1 MNNPMPRKSN
11 FLDRFKSSIKTH
23 EQLAAEI
30 DTGLSVIEEQKVN
43 KLVGQLLREMPED
56 IKESMGVS
64 EYDESAPVTT
74 DAVIDVDLRR
84 APATTGFQLPTR
96 EEAGL
101 SNPNI
106 VLDES
111 QQEAVARL
119 ASEQYGCL
127 IGAAGTGKTTVLK
140 YVLDRIIYE
149 DHSFDVRM
157 LSGNQ
162 GLNIAMVSFTGMAV
176 QVMKSNL
183 PEWMHPSCKTIH
195 SLLEFAPEQVEL
207 ESGKSSRR
215 FVPQRNNLRKL
226 DHDIIMIDEASMVGV
241 ELWVQLLAAC
251 RFGTRI
257 YMIGDLNQ
265 LPPIVGQSVFGF
277 ALGQWHVCELTKVHR
292 QKDPGANRIVEV
304 AHEVLN
310 GRPLTFD
317 QAKDNP
323 DWRVIFSTLKDDPVQ
338 AHNQI
343 LAILNQLRSR
353 RVNPADPDSPIIYDP
368 YRDRVMTAG
377 NGYEPVNTSAIHQHP
392 INESL
397 STIIEPPTE
406 ENPRILID
414 GGREQT
420 KRFAVNLRVM
430 ATKNE
435 APDMVSRVTN
445 GMTGVIT
452 GIKRNGNYTG
462 RWDHF
467 GTEAEV
473 KAATAAKLAQLRSG
487 SNQQEALQEVADFNF
502 DDMVGEEGLSS
513 GQTQEE
519 LDGGGASSHIVDVRF
534 DNGAERTFSSKA
546 GVGSL
551 QLAYA
556 STVAK
561 CQGSQFDTAI
571 IICHP
576 AAKAML
582 SREWLYTAITRASQR
597 VIILGTDYAVRQAV
611 AKQKIRGATLAEK
624 VNRYLQMATEGER
637 VGQVRVRMNVPLRVE
652 DYNGQSV
659 KTKYEYDLE

>member
-1 MNNPMPRKSN
+1 
-11 FLDRFKSSIKTH
+11 
-23 EQLAAEI
+23 
-30 DTGLSVIEEQKVN
+30 
-43 KLVGQLLREMPED
+43 
-56 IKESMGVS
+56 
-64 EYDESAPVTT
+64 
-74 DAVIDVDLRR
+74 
-84 APATTGFQLPTR
+84 
-96 EEAGL
+96 
-101 SNPNI
+101 
-106 VLDES
+106 
-111 QQEAVARL
+111 
-119 ASEQYGCL
+119 
-127 IGAAGTGKTTVLK
+127 
-140 YVLDRIIYE
+140 
-149 DHSFDVRM
+149 
-157 LSGNQ
+157 
-162 GLNIAMVSFTGMAV
+162 MAV

-183 PEWMHPSCKTIH
+183 PSWMHIACKTIH
-195 SLLEFAPEQVEL
+195 SLLEFAPEQVE
-207 ESGKSSRR
+207 SKDGGMSRR

-241 ELWVQLLAAC
+241 ELWTQILAAC

-310 GRPLTFD
+310 GKPLTFD
-317 QAKDNP
+317 QAKGNP
-323 DWRVIFSTLKDDPVQ
+323 DWRVIFQPIHDDPIK

-343 LAILNQLRSR
+343 LQILDQLRKR
-353 RVNPADPDSPIIYDP
+353 RVDAANPDSPIIYDP

-377 NGYEPVNTSAIHQHP
+377 NGYEQVNTSAIHQFP
-392 INESL
+392 INDSL
-397 STIIEPPTE
+397 STLIEPPTD

-420 KRFAVNLRVM
+420 KKFAVNLRIM

-435 APDMVSRVTN
+435 PPDMVDRVTN

-452 GIKRNGNYTG
+452 SIRRNGNYTG
-462 RWDHF
+462 RWDNF
-467 GTEAEV
+467 GTEDEV
-473 KAATAAKLAQLRSG
+473 RAATAAKLAALRSG
-487 SNQQEALQEVADFNF
+487 ASNQQTMLEEVANF
-502 DDMVGEEGLSS
+502 ELEGFGDDVELSG
-513 GQTQEE
+513 GQSQEE
-519 LDGGGASSHIVDVRF
+519 IEGGGASSHVIDVTF
-534 DNGAERTFSSKA
+534 DNGASRTFASKA

-582 SREWLYTAITRASQR
+582 SREWLYTAITRATQR
-597 VIILGTDYAVRQAV
+597 VIILGTEFAIRQAV
-611 AKQKIRGATLAEK
+611 SKQKIRGANLQEK
-624 VNRYLQMATEGER
+624 VNRYLQMSAEGER

-652 DYNGQSV
+652 DYNGQTV
-659 KTKYEYDLE
+659 KTRYEYDLE

>member
-1 MNNPMPRKSN
+1 MSNPLPRRSN
-11 FLDRFKSSIKTH
+11 FLDQFKSGLKTGA
-23 EQLAAEI
+23 QLAAEVN
-30 DTGLSVIEEQKVN
+30 TGLSASEEAKANQ
-43 KLVGQLLREMPED
+43 LVGKLLTEMPTE
-56 IKESMGVS
+56 IKESMGLHD
-64 EYDESAPVTT
+64 YDETAPVDT
-74 DAVIDVDLRR
+74 DAVIHADLRR
-84 APATTGFQLPTR
+84 APAVSNFTLPNR

-111 QQEAVARL
+111 QQAAVARL

-149 DHSFDVRM
+149 DHSFDVK
-157 LSGNQ
+157 LLAGNQ

-183 PEWMHPSCKTIH
+183 PAWMHVSCKTIH
-195 SLLEFAPEQVEL
+195 SLLEFAPEQVE
-207 ESGKSSRR
+207 SSNGGTTRR

-226 DHDIIMIDEASMVGV
+226 DHEIIMIDEASMVGV
-241 ELWVQLLAAC
+241 ELWTQLLAAC
-251 RFGTRI
+251 QYGTRI

-277 ALGQWHVCELTKVHR
+277 ALGKWHVCELTKVHR

-310 GRPLTFD
+310 GKPLTFD
-317 QAKDNP
+317 QSKDNP
-323 DWRVIFSTLKDDPVQ
+323 DWRVIFAPLKDDPLV
-338 AHNQI
+338 AHNQV
-343 LAILNQLRSR
+343 LAILDQLRKR
-353 RVNPADPDSPIIYDP
+353 RINPADENSPFVYDP

-377 NGYEPVNTSAIHQHP
+377 NGYEQVNTSAIHQHP

-397 STIIEPPTE
+397 STIIEPPTP
-406 ENPRILID
+406 ENPRILVD
-414 GGREQT
+414 GGREMT
-420 KRFAVNLRVM
+420 KKFAVHLRVM

-435 APDMVSRVTN
+435 QPDMVDRVTN

-452 GIKRNGNYTG
+452 SIQRNGNYTG
-462 RWDHF
+462 RWDHY

-473 KAATAAKLAQLRSG
+473 KAATAAKLAQLRG
-487 SNQQEALQEVADFNF
+487 GATQQSMLEEVADISFEL
-502 DDMVGEEGLSS
+502 DHTEEGLAG
-513 GQTQEE
+513 GQSQEE
-519 LDGGGASSHIVDVRF
+519 LDGGGASSHIIEVLF
-534 DNGAERTFSSKA
+534 DNGAQRRFASKA

-597 VIILGTDYAVRQAV
+597 VIILGTDFAIRQAV
-611 AKQKIRGATLAEK
+611 AKQKIRGNTLADK
-624 VNRYLQMATEGER
+624 VQRYLQMSGEGER
-637 VGQVRVRMNVPLRVE
+637 VGQVRVRMDVPLRVE
-652 DYNGQSV
+652 DYSGQTV